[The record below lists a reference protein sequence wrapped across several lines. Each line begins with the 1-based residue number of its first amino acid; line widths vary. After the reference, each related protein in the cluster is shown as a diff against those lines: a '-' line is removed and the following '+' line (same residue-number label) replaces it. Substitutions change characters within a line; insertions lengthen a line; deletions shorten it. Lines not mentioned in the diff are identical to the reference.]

1 MTPLPGSIRDT
12 AADHWFTPV
21 EAARLCRVSLD
32 TIRRRIRAG
41 QIPGALRRGEAP
53 FGEWALPRSGL
64 EAAGLYVEA
73 APSRYV
79 PTTSAAELTELH
91 AEVAR
96 WKERAE
102 AAERLVDELRS
113 EIAFN
118 RRVVERLTAPERMVA

>member
-1 MTPLPGSIRDT
+1 MTPPPGSIRDT
-12 AADHWFTPV
+12 AADPWFTPV
-21 EAARLCRVSLD
+21 EAARLCGVSLD

-79 PTTSAAELTELH
+79 PTIPAAELTELH